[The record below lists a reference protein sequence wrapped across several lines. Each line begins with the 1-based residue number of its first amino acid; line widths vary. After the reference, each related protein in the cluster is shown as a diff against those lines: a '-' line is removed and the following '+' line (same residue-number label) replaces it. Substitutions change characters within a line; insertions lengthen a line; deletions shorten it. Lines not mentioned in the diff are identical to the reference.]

1 MEINI
6 VPKFLDSALTPIG
19 KEVGERLSDIVSLL
33 FTPVI
38 KAKAKRDK
46 NVEIF
51 LKELDKKVSS
61 IPEDKLQEPP
71 LNLVGP
77 AIDNVF
83 KFCHD
88 EVYLR
93 KMYSSLIVSSMISG
107 KISPQAMLIS

>member
-1 MEINI
+1 MDINI

-46 NVEIF
+46 NIEIF
-51 LKELDKKVSS
+51 LKELDEKISE
-61 IPEDKLQEPP
+61 IPEEKLQEPP
-71 LNLVGP
+71 LSIVGP

-83 KFCHD
+83 KFCQ
-88 EVYLR
+88 V
-93 KMYSSLIVSSMISG
+93 V
-107 KISPQAMLIS
+107 